1 MTNKERA
8 ALKDLYNKIRA
19 IEEIDSNTKGELI
32 CSIKAIT
39 NYFMRKNFITIDKL
53 SQIFEIEYL
62 STIIKG
68 AKDNAEELIKW
79 DSTASAFTQDNY
91 IYWDIV
97 ENYSFKIQDDVK
109 DIISIDT
116 DDMLNEFLVENVNL
130 GAQIDLWK
138 RGVR

>member
-39 NYFMRKNFITIDKL
+39 NYFMRKSFITIDKL

-68 AKDNAEELIKW
+68 AKDNAEGLIKW
-79 DSTASAFTQDNY
+79 DSTASAFSQDNYDNY

-109 DIISIDT
+109 DIISSNF
-116 DDMLNEFLVENVNL
+116 DDMLNECLVENVNP
-130 GAQIDLWK
+130 GAQRDL
-138 RGVR
+138 

>member
-68 AKDNAEELIKW
+68 AKDNAERLVKW

-109 DIISIDT
+109 DIISSDF
-116 DDMLNEFLVENVNL
+116 DDMLNECLVENVNP
-130 GAQIDLWK
+130 GAQRDL
-138 RGVR
+138 